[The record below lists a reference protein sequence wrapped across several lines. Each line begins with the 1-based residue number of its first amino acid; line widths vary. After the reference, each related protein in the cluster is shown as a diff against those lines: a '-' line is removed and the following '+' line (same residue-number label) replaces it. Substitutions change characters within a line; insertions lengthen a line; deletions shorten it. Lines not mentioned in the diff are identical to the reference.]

1 MIKNESSLNV
11 FLILINI
18 PLSAMESS
26 QQSYNFKTYSGTDLH
41 KFARQHSVL
50 NLTARSRESFFKRM
64 QELEIP
70 FTIEDPEG
78 KPEDLTDVTHKNKTC
93 CIII

>member
-1 MIKNESSLNV
+1 MIKNESSLNI
-11 FLILINI
+11 FLILIHI
-18 PLSAMESS
+18 PLFPMESS
-26 QQSYNFKTYSGTDLH
+26 QQTYNFRTYSGTQLH
-41 KFARQHSVL
+41 EFARQHRVL
-50 NLTARSRESFFKRM
+50 NLTIRSRRSFFKRM

-70 FTIEDPEG
+70 FTIEDPQG